1 MNQIRILLVDDHPV
15 VRAGLRAMLSD
26 FEGISVAAEAADGDA
41 ALRELKRLQTL
52 GDPVDVVLMDL
63 QMGAGMDGVTA
74 TAQIRLLE
82 AAPPVLI
89 LTTYDTDADILA
101 AVEAGASGYMLKDA
115 PPEQI
120 RQAVLAAAAGQT
132 ALAPKI
138 AALLMNRIA
147 NPAPALTPREIQL
160 LELLA
165 TGLSNRAIAKK
176 TFISEA
182 TVKTH
187 LVHIYGKL
195 GVDNR
200 TAAISE
206 ATQRRIIRA
215 PASSCLQLSD
225 DGGNAR
231 FPRYS
236 VKVGSSTCRF
246 EGSKRHVLLPSW
258 AGGGDVSRQP
268 RRGRTGPPQW
278 RSP

>member
-41 ALRELKRLQTL
+41 ALRELKRLRTL

-120 RQAVLAAAAGQT
+120 RHAVLAAAAGQT

-138 AALLMNRIA
+138 AALLMDRIK

-200 TAAISE
+200 TAAISA

-215 PASSCLQLSD
+215 PGQ
-225 DGGNAR
+225 
-231 FPRYS
+231 
-236 VKVGSSTCRF
+236 
-246 EGSKRHVLLPSW
+246 
-258 AGGGDVSRQP
+258 
-268 RRGRTGPPQW
+268 
-278 RSP
+278 

>member
-1 MNQIRILLVDDHPV
+1 MSRIRILLVDDHPV
-15 VRAGLRAMLSD
+15 VRAGLRAMLTE

-41 ALRELKRLQTL
+41 ALRELKRLHTL

-82 AAPPVLI
+82 PALPVLI

-101 AVEAGASGYMLKDA
+101 TVEAGASGYMLKDA

-200 TAAISE
+200 TAAISA

-215 PASSCLQLSD
+215 PGQ
-225 DGGNAR
+225 
-231 FPRYS
+231 
-236 VKVGSSTCRF
+236 
-246 EGSKRHVLLPSW
+246 
-258 AGGGDVSRQP
+258 
-268 RRGRTGPPQW
+268 
-278 RSP
+278 

>member
-1 MNQIRILLVDDHPV
+1 MSRIRILLVDDHPV
-15 VRAGLRAMLSD
+15 VRAGLRAMLTE

-41 ALRELKRLQTL
+41 ALRELKRLHTL

-82 AAPPVLI
+82 PALPVLI

-200 TAAISE
+200 TAAISA

-215 PASSCLQLSD
+215 PGQ
-225 DGGNAR
+225 
-231 FPRYS
+231 
-236 VKVGSSTCRF
+236 
-246 EGSKRHVLLPSW
+246 
-258 AGGGDVSRQP
+258 
-268 RRGRTGPPQW
+268 
-278 RSP
+278 